1 MTIIDIDMPRNCFEC
16 KLKFRGICP
25 KLIKNVQGLR
35 KERLEDC
42 PLKESE
48 VITKKEYEK
57 SLKADMMAMLKE
69 IQSEI
74 EKLSTPPAYQ
84 DEDYFLIGTNR
95 CRAII
100 QQKIEKY
107 KKESE
112 DE

>member
-48 VITKKEYEK
+48 IITKDEYENR
-57 SLKADMMAMLKE
+57 LKADVMTMLTE

-100 QQKIEKY
+100 QQRIEKC

-112 DE
+112 EE